1 MTHVAGMHVVD
12 YGLPAAFVVAY
23 ALTDAMS
30 VRLARGDT
38 VFVDGAIALASVV
51 LLSPSEAVACCLL
64 GVAVG
69 ATFDTRSRKSL
80 VVRLGEIL
88 RRPLLV
94 AGLSVLA
101 AMTLN
106 RQALAGGDFAVLA
119 WILVL
124 GLIHSCADFCLLA
137 IGMAL
142 EKGIGFW
149 SSMSGLGRSLGA
161 LYAAHVSLGV
171 AAALLYPSGHLL
183 AFAVTVTLVLLIQ
196 YSFNLLLRT
205 RGAYGETIQALV
217 RASELQLGAGEEG
230 HAQRVADTCVSA
242 GRLLGLRS
250 KTLERLNY
258 AALLHEIGRIGL
270 DEGAG
275 SAHPTARHPLRGAE
289 IVRGIPF
296 LASTQAM
303 IMHQSCEPL
312 ASDVQLSLDDALCA
326 QVIGVC
332 CALDRYV
339 TGSPG
344 SRIKTVLADGLTHCA
359 PHADSKVRA
368 AVLGASTRGRRAE
381 SRLA

>member
-1 MTHVAGMHVVD
+1 M
-12 YGLPAAFVVAY
+12 L
-23 ALTDAMS
+23 
-30 VRLARGDT
+30 R
-38 VFVDGAIALASVV
+38 
-51 LLSPSEAVACCLL
+51 
-64 GVAVG
+64 VG

-217 RASELQLGAGEEG
+217 RASELQLGAGR
-230 HAQRVADTCVSA
+230 RVM
-242 GRLLGLRS
+242 RR
-250 KTLERLNY
+250 
-258 AALLHEIGRIGL
+258 
-270 DEGAG
+270 
-275 SAHPTARHPLRGAE
+275 
-289 IVRGIPF
+289 
-296 LASTQAM
+296 
-303 IMHQSCEPL
+303 
-312 ASDVQLSLDDALCA
+312 
-326 QVIGVC
+326 
-332 CALDRYV
+332 
-339 TGSPG
+339 G
-344 SRIKTVLADGLTHCA
+344 SRTHA
-359 PHADSKVRA
+359 
-368 AVLGASTRGRRAE
+368 
-381 SRLA
+381 